1 MTRHTITIGLF
12 LLFCTACGGEDAEP
26 ASKSGPAV
34 EYLTP
39 TQHLVRASMTLRG
52 VRPSLD
58 EIRAVEE
65 DPSWLPAIVDHYLE
79 TPEFGATIREM
90 HGEQMLIGIDGA
102 IYPAGFPAIGPLA
115 GMDVQ
120 RINQS
125 IVEAPTRLVEHIVM
139 SDKPYHE
146 IVTADYT
153 MADPIVA
160 TVFGVPYDDAASEE
174 WQVTRYDDGRPH
186 AGLLSDNF
194 VFTRHSSTFSNRNR
208 GRAALV
214 ARAFLCYDFLDR
226 QVEIDATI
234 DLADEE
240 AVANAIRTNPA
251 CVSCH
256 QTLDPLASY
265 FAEYF
270 PLYVPVQLET
280 YPFEFYES
288 PFGSYLRVTEPGYF
302 GEASS
307 DVRDLGILIA
317 EDPRFSLCTA
327 RRFTSYFA
335 QMPQD
340 EVPLE
345 LVSEMNDVFLASG
358 MNAKELARAIV
369 LSDEFRVSHAIE
381 DEGAEEVRG
390 IKKVRPEALARLVQ
404 DLTGFRWETDLPID
418 FGAGNVGRVDLMTDS
433 FFGFETLAGGT
444 DSMNV
449 TTPSFTMS
457 ASSTLTLRALAGRA
471 ALYTVAADFAETD
484 PTRRWLLRRVEATD
498 TDEAKV
504 REQLVDLHLRMYAES
519 LAPDDPAIDD
529 AWTLWSGVLA
539 EAGSSAERAWTIT
552 LFAMLSDIRIA
563 HY

>member
-1 MTRHTITIGLF
+1 MTRRTIPIAF
-12 LLFCTACGGEDAEP
+12 LLLATTACGGEDTEP
-26 ASKSGPAV
+26 ASKTGPAV

-39 TQHLVRASMTLRG
+39 TQHLVRASMALRG

-65 DPSWLPAIVDHYLE
+65 DPSWLPSIVDHYLD

-102 IYPAGFPAIGPLA
+102 IYPAGFPAIGALA

-125 IVEAPTRLVEHIVM
+125 IVESPVRLVEHVVM
-139 SDKPYHE
+139 NDKPYHE

-153 MADPIVA
+153 VADPIVS
-160 TVFGVPYDDAASEE
+160 TVFGIPYDGAGEE
-174 WQVTRYDDGRPH
+174 WQVTRYDDGRAH

-194 VFTRHSSTFSNRNR
+194 MFTRHSSTFSNRNR

-240 AVANAIRTNPA
+240 AVANAIRTNAA

-270 PLYVPVQLET
+270 PLYVPAQLES
-280 YPFEFYES
+280 YPFEFLES
-288 PFGSYLRVTEPGYF
+288 PFGSYLRVTDPGYF
-302 GEASS
+302 GEPSS

-327 RRFTSYFA
+327 RRFASYLA
-335 QMPQD
+335 QVPQD

-345 LVSEMNDVFLASG
+345 LVSEMNDVFLESG

-369 LSDEFRVSHAIE
+369 LSDEFRVSHAVE
-381 DEGAEEVRG
+381 DDGAEAVRG
-390 IKKVRPEALARLVQ
+390 LKKVRPEALARMIE
-404 DLTGFRWETDLPID
+404 DLTGFRWETHLPID
-418 FGAGNVGRVDLMTDS
+418 FGVGTVGQVDLMTDS

-444 DSMNV
+444 DGMYV

-457 ASSTLTLRALAGRA
+457 ASTTLTFRALAGRA
-471 ALYTVAADFAETD
+471 AQYAVTADFAESEAGN
-484 PTRRWLLRRVEATD
+484 RWLLRRVEPTD
-498 TDEAKV
+498 TDETKV
-504 REQLVDLHLRMYAES
+504 REQLVDLHLRLYAES
-519 LAPDDPAIDD
+519 LTPDDPAIDD
-529 AWTLWSGVLA
+529 AWTLFSGVLA
-539 EAGSSAERAWTIT
+539 EAGSSPERAWTVT

-563 HY
+563 YY